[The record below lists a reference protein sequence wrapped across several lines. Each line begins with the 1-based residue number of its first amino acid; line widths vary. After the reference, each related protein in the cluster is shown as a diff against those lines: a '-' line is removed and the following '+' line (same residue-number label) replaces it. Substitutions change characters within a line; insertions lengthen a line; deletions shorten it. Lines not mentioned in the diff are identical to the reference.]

1 MSKDKVKDSKQ
12 GLLTAF
18 GIIIILMV
26 GVIVFFASKSYLSNT
41 KKEEKKITNTITL
54 NYVTKNNEI
63 TVDSS
68 AILTDEQAIILK
80 SGKNVFDFSV
90 NGKISKNTSCNFEIV
105 ISKDETSTIP
115 DDKIKIYLQKST
127 DGTYSKVE
135 DLIKPTYF
143 ELSENLKLSKDSG
156 MLLDKGTFTKD
167 DNIYYRL
174 IVWVDST
181 YVPINSQDFYKLSVN
196 IYGDM

>member
-1 MSKDKVKDSKQ
+1 MSKVKVKDSKQ
-12 GLLTAF
+12 SLLTIF

-26 GVIVFFASKSYLSNT
+26 GVIVFLASKSYLSNS

-63 TVDSS
+63 IVDSS
-68 AILTDEQAIILK
+68 AIIPDDQAIVLK

-90 NGKISKNTSCNFEIV
+90 NGKILKNTKTNFEVV
-105 ISKDETSTIP
+105 ISKDQSSTIP
-115 DDKIKIYLQKST
+115 DDKIKIYLQKSS

-135 DLIKPTYF
+135 DLIKPTNF
-143 ELSENLKLSKDSG
+143 TLSDDLKLTKNSG
-156 MLLDKGTFTKD
+156 MLLDKGIFTKD

-181 YVPINSQDFYKLSVN
+181 YIPSNIQDFYKISVN
-196 IYGDM
+196 LYGDM

>member
-1 MSKDKVKDSKQ
+1 MSKVKVKDSKQ
-12 GLLTAF
+12 SLLTIF

-26 GVIVFFASKSYLSNT
+26 GVIVFFASKSYLSSS

-63 TVDSS
+63 IVDSS
-68 AILTDEQAIILK
+68 AIIPDDQAIVLK

-90 NGKISKNTSCNFEIV
+90 NGKILKNTSCSFEIV
-105 ISKDETSTIP
+105 ISKDQSSTIP
-115 DDKIKIYLQKST
+115 DDKIKIYLQKSS

-135 DLIKPTYF
+135 DLIKPTNF
-143 ELSENLKLSKDSG
+143 KLSDDLKLTKDSG
-156 MLLDKGTFTKD
+156 MLLDKGKFNKD
-167 DNIYYRL
+167 DSNYYRL

-181 YVPINSQDFYKLSVN
+181 YIPSNVQDFYKLSVN
-196 IYGDM
+196 LYGDM

>member
-1 MSKDKVKDSKQ
+1 MSKVKVKDSKQ
-12 GLLTAF
+12 SLLTIF

-26 GVIVFFASKSYLSNT
+26 GVIVFLASKSYLSNS

-63 TVDSS
+63 IVDSS
-68 AILTDEQAIILK
+68 AIIPDDQAIVLK

-90 NGKISKNTSCNFEIV
+90 NGKILKNTKTNFEIV
-105 ISKDETSTIP
+105 ISKDQSSTIP
-115 DDKIKIYLQKST
+115 DDKIKIYLQKSS

-135 DLIKPTYF
+135 DLIKPTNF
-143 ELSENLKLSKDSG
+143 TLSDDLKLTKNSG
-156 MLLDKGTFTKD
+156 MLLDKGKFTKD

-181 YVPINSQDFYKLSVN
+181 YIPSNVQDFYKISVN
-196 IYGDM
+196 LYGDM

>member
-1 MSKDKVKDSKQ
+1 MSKVKVKDSKQ
-12 GLLTAF
+12 SLLTIF

-26 GVIVFFASKSYLSNT
+26 GVIVFLASKSYLSNS

-63 TVDSS
+63 IVDSS
-68 AILTDEQAIILK
+68 AIIPDDQAIVLK

-90 NGKISKNTSCNFEIV
+90 NGKILKNTKTNFEIV
-105 ISKDETSTIP
+105 ISKDQSSTIP
-115 DDKIKIYLQKST
+115 DDKIKIYLQKSS

-135 DLIKPTYF
+135 DLIKPTNF
-143 ELSENLKLSKDSG
+143 TLSDDLKLTKNSG
-156 MLLDKGTFTKD
+156 MLLDKGIFTKD

-181 YVPINSQDFYKLSVN
+181 YIPSNIQDFYKISVN
-196 IYGDM
+196 LYGDM

>member
-1 MSKDKVKDSKQ
+1 MSKIKVKDSKQ
-12 GLLTAF
+12 SLLTIF

-26 GVIVFFASKSYLSNT
+26 GVIVFLASKSYLSNS

-63 TVDSS
+63 IVDSS
-68 AILTDEQAIILK
+68 AIIPDDQAIVLK

-90 NGKISKNTSCNFEIV
+90 NGKILKNTKTNFEIV
-105 ISKDETSTIP
+105 ISKDQSSTIP
-115 DDKIKIYLQKST
+115 DDKIKIYLQKSS

-135 DLIKPTYF
+135 DLIKPTNF
-143 ELSENLKLSKDSG
+143 TLSDDLKLTKNSG
-156 MLLDKGTFTKD
+156 MLLDKGIFTKD

-181 YVPINSQDFYKLSVN
+181 YIPSNIQDFYKISVN
-196 IYGDM
+196 LYGDM